1 MTTTNFNI
9 PLLHQNQ
16 SMKEITI
23 NEIVEKIAAFM
34 NKVVQETVIKLP
46 EQMQHGDL
54 VLIAEKPEEHLL
66 EHANHLAIFVN
77 DTWHFSPPHEGLI
90 IFNFSIGK
98 FLVFRKG
105 AWEKLT
111 EVM

>member
-1 MTTTNFNI
+1 MNTTNFNI
-9 PLLHQNQ
+9 TLLQQNQ
-16 SMKEITI
+16 SMKELTI

-34 NKVVQETVIKLP
+34 NKVAQETVTKLP
-46 EQMQHGDL
+46 EQVQHGDL
-54 VLIAEKPEEHLL
+54 FLIADNPEEQLL
-66 EHANHLAIFVN
+66 KHANHLAIFVN

-90 IFNFSIGK
+90 IFNFGIGK

-111 EVM
+111 EAM

>member
-1 MTTTNFNI
+1 MKTPNFNI

-23 NEIVEKIAAFM
+23 NEIVEKITAFM
-34 NKVVQETVIKLP
+34 NKIALETVTKLP
-46 EQMQHGDL
+46 EQMNHGDL
-54 VLIAEKPEEHLL
+54 VLIAVKPEEHLL
-66 EHANHLAIFVN
+66 KHANHLAIFIN
-77 DTWHFSPPHEGLI
+77 DTWHFTPPHEGLI
-90 IFNFSIGK
+90 IFHFGLGK
-98 FLVFRKG
+98 FLVFRKD

>member
-1 MTTTNFNI
+1 MKTNNFNI

-23 NEIVEKIAAFM
+23 NEIVEKITAFM
-34 NKVVQETVIKLP
+34 NKVVLNTVTTLP
-46 EQMQHGDL
+46 AQMSHGDL
-54 VLIAEKPEEHLL
+54 VLISDKPEEHLL
-66 EHANHLAIFVN
+66 KNANHLAIFLN
-77 DTWHFSPPHEGLI
+77 DAWHFSPPHEGLI

-105 AWEKLT
+105 SWEKLT

>member
-16 SMKEITI
+16 SQKEIVI
-23 NEIVEKIAAFM
+23 NEGFQIITSFM
-34 NKVVQETVIKLP
+34 NKVVSETIIKLP
-46 EQMQHGDL
+46 EKSEDGYL
-54 VLIAEKPEEHLL
+54 LLIANTPEDSLL
-66 EHANHLAIFVN
+66 KHANNLAMLIN
-77 DTWHFSPPHEGLI
+77 DTWHYSPPHEGLI
-90 IFNFSIGK
+90 IFNMEIKRFI
-98 FLVFRKG
+98 VFRKG